1 MVVNKTDLAAALKS
15 EGEEDINLNKYSNK
29 CITKIVIG
37 LNRVPFERRAG
48 ERPRLVARG
57 QSGKRTVG
65 ELGPGGNGMWEDQ
78 EGTQNLAYLMN

>member
-1 MVVNKTDLAAALKS
+1 M
-15 EGEEDINLNKYSNK
+15 
-29 CITKIVIG
+29 IG

-57 QSGKRTVG
+57 QSGRTVE